1 MRFLTKASVLA
12 IALVLPGVASAATF
26 TLNLTGIVSNGTFN
40 DFDIGTSHFRTFNLA
55 LSSFDPILLTQGDVI
70 NATITLD
77 RVFTV
82 PASGEQFVGLNFFQ
96 GNFGSPPDPDTTN
109 NSGTTTYF
117 NSTGPTGRVSD
128 TALSGCGNCLSAIT
142 FQAPGGAFSFDSL
155 HISQTITG
163 LAAPFTI
170 DNASLSYQLRDLAA
184 TVPEPGSWAMMI
196 SGFGLLGG
204 ALRRRRVS
212 RPILA

>member
-55 LSSFDPILLTQGDVI
+55 LSSFTPFAIAQGDMLNV
-70 NATITLD
+70 TITLD
-77 RVFTV
+77 GLLTV
-82 PASGEQFVGLNFFQ
+82 PASGEQLFGINFFQ
-96 GNFGSPPDPDTTN
+96 GNFGSPPGGDTTN
-109 NSGTTTYF
+109 VSGELTFF
-117 NSTGPTGRVSD
+117 NSQGPTG
-128 TALSGCGNCLSAIT
+128 LSNDVLQGNCGNCLTSIT
-142 FQAPGGAFSFDSL
+142 GQIPGAAFSFDSVQL
-155 HISQTITG
+155 TQTITG
-163 LAAPFTI
+163 LATPFTI
-170 DNASLSYQLRDLAA
+170 DNSSFSYQLRDLAA

-204 ALRRRRVS
+204 ALRRRLVS
-212 RPILA
+212 RPILV